1 MGPALLTAGAAGCG
15 VAMDM
20 TVMKLLGA
28 FLVFYLAFTGLLF
41 VMQRKLQYFPDP
53 RLVAP
58 AAVGLAGFTSVN
70 LETPDG
76 ERLVA
81 WQAPARDGFPT
92 IVYFQ
97 GNGAG
102 LAARADRFWLF
113 NRAGYGVL
121 ALGYRGYSGSTG
133 EPTETGLV
141 ADGAAAVAHLAAA
154 GVPPGRLVFYG
165 ESLGSGVAVPLA
177 ANQPT
182 RPAAVILEAPFTSA
196 ADVARR
202 RYWYVPVG
210 LLMKDQFRS
219 MDHIASLRAPLFIV
233 HGDADAVVPLA
244 QGQAL
249 FAAAGEPKELMVVK
263 GGGHGMGLT
272 PEVWERMDA
281 FLKRHA
287 MARQTAL
294 P

>member
-1 MGPALLTAGAAGCG
+1 
-15 VAMDM
+15 
-20 TVMKLLGA
+20 MKLIGA
-28 FLVFYLAFTGLLF
+28 CVIFYVAFTGLLF

-58 AAVGLAGFTSVN
+58 AAVGLSGFTSVSI
-70 LETPDG
+70 ETPDG

-81 WQAPARDGFPT
+81 WLAPARDGFPT

-102 LAARADRFWLF
+102 LAARSDRFRLF
-113 NRAGYGVL
+113 NWAGYGVF

-133 EPTETGLV
+133 APTEAGLM
-141 ADGAAAVAHLAAA
+141 ADGAAAVDYLA
-154 GVPPGRLVFYG
+154 GIGIPPGRLVYYG

-177 ANQPT
+177 ASERT

-196 ADVARR
+196 ADVAKR

-219 MDHIASLRAPLFIV
+219 MDHIASLTAPLFIV

-249 FAAAGEPKELMVVK
+249 FAAAGEPKELMVVR
-263 GGGHGMGLT
+263 GGDHGLALT
-272 PEVWERMDA
+272 PDIWGRMDA
-281 FLKRHA
+281 FIKRHA
-287 MARQTAL
+287 MARQSAL